1 MASGFSSSW
10 IFIIIFFAF
19 LVFLCAADQDHI
31 TSTSRKLL
39 QHHHHHHNSIDHD
52 NNNMDPSQKI
62 FFTIDNL
69 KKGKSMEI
77 FLSPK
82 SPSSKSMSTTHL
94 LSREEADSIPF
105 TSSKLSSILHL
116 FSISKD
122 SPQAQAMNDTLKL
135 CELEPIHGET
145 KLCATSFESMLDFTR
160 GILGLDTHLR
170 VLTTSFVENPSTK
183 PYLRNY
189 TVVEDPREILAT
201 KMVACHSMPY
211 PYAVF
216 YCHSQEGEN
225 RVFEIS
231 LEGGSGGERVEAVGV
246 CHVDTSHWDRDHV
259 SFRVL
264 NIKPGT
270 LPVCH
275 VFPPDNFVWVPAYF
289 ETN

>member
-1 MASGFSSSW
+1 MASGFSFSW
-10 IFIIIFFAF
+10 IFFIINFSFF
-19 LVFLCAADQDHI
+19 LIFLCAADDQDHTI
-31 TSTSRKLL
+31 STSRKLL
-39 QHHHHHHNSIDHD
+39 QHHHDHHDHD
-52 NNNMDPSQKI
+52 NNSMDPSQKI

-77 FLSPK
+77 YLSPK
-82 SPSSKSMSTTHL
+82 SPSSSKSKSITHL
-94 LSREEADSIPF
+94 LSRDVADSIPF
-105 TSSKLSSILHL
+105 TSSKLSSILQL

-122 SPQAQAMNDTLKL
+122 SPQAQAMDDTLKL

-160 GILGLDTHLR
+160 GILGLDTKLR
-170 VLTTSFVENPSTK
+170 VLSTSFVENPSTK

-231 LEGGSGGERVEAVGV
+231 LEGGGEGERVETVGV

-264 NIKPGT
+264 NIEPGT
-270 LPVCH
+270 IPVCH

>member
-10 IFIIIFFAF
+10 IIFIIFFFSF

-39 QHHHHHHNSIDHD
+39 QHHHHNNDHED
-52 NNNMDPSQKI
+52 NNMDPSQKI

-77 FLSPK
+77 YLSPK
-82 SPSSKSMSTTHL
+82 IPSSSLKLKSTTRL

-105 TSSKLSSILHL
+105 TSSKLSSILRL

-160 GILGLDTHLR
+160 GILGLDTKLR

-189 TVVEDPREILAT
+189 TVVEDPREILAP

-231 LEGGSGGERVEAVGV
+231 LEGGGGGERVEAVGV
-246 CHVDTSHWDRDHV
+246 CHADTSHWDRDHV

-264 NIKPGT
+264 NIEPGT

-289 ETN
+289 EIN